1 MQMAAK
7 VVYYGPGLCGKTTNL
22 QYIYNKTS
30 PGSRGEMVSLETES
44 DRTLFFDLLPIEVG
58 VIAGFKTRFQ
68 LYTVPGQVFYGET
81 RRMVLKGV
89 DGVVFVADSQ
99 IPMAEP
105 NVESLKDLDSN
116 LKELGISIQSIPLV
130 LQYNK
135 RDLPNILSMEEL
147 NRALN
152 WHGWEAYESSAV
164 NGTGVFN
171 TLKAI
176 SRLTLMSLKS
186 KLARPEDQPVRVAS
200 VAAPGARLQAPAPKA
215 AAPAEAPAAPK
226 PPATA
231 PPAPAPPKAPAPV
244 PEVEFATLKS
254 LLSDQ
259 ELAKTAPRVK
269 TVSTSGTKVS
279 QELDRIRES
288 LLGPILSAPSRP
300 KVKDLAPALD
310 DLKRA
315 AQTPAP
321 APPPPPPVPEVE
333 IPVPKEF
340 LDELKSVQM
349 DLLFLD
355 GRKKRHLPGG
365 LKIPAESLLSL
376 GETRCVKLVFK
387 PKKA

>member
-1 MQMAAK
+1 VAFFNYATMQMAAK
-7 VVYYGPGLCGKTTNL
+7 IVYYGPGLCGKTTNL

-99 IPMAEP
+99 TPMAEP
-105 NVESLKDLDSN
+105 NVESLKDLESN
-116 LKELGISIQSIPLV
+116 LRELGVSLGAIPMV

-135 RDLPNILSMEEL
+135 RDLPNILSVEAL
-147 NRALN
+147 NKSLN
-152 WHGWEAYESSAV
+152 WHNWEHCESSAV

-171 TLKAI
+171 TLKTI
-176 SRLTLMSLKS
+176 SRLTLISLKTKLS
-186 KLARPEDQPVRVAS
+186 KPEEPAVRVVS
-200 VAAPGARLQAPAPKA
+200 VAPPTHAAQVRPADSPKVAIPAIPIPKA
-215 AAPAEAPAAPK
+215 APRPS
-226 PPATA
+226 PP
-231 PPAPAPPKAPAPV
+231 PV
-244 PEVEFATLKS
+244 PEVEFATLKTF
-254 LLSDQ
+254 LSEQ

-288 LLGPILSAPSRP
+288 LLGPILSAPPKP
-300 KVKDLAPALD
+300 KVKDLTPALD
-310 DLKRA
+310 DLKKA
-315 AQTPAP
+315 AQAP
-321 APPPPPPVPEVE
+321 APPPPLPEVE
-333 IPVPKEF
+333 IVVPREF
-340 LDELKSVQM
+340 LEELKAVQM

-365 LKIPAESLLSL
+365 IKIPAEELLAL
-376 GETRCVKLVFK
+376 GDTRCVKLVFK

>member
-1 MQMAAK
+1 MAFFNYATMQMAAK
-7 VVYYGPGLCGKTTNL
+7 IVYYGPGLCGKTTNL

-99 IPMAEP
+99 TPMSEA
-105 NVESLKDLDSN
+105 NVDSLRDLESN
-116 LKELGISIQSIPLV
+116 LKELGVAMDNIPMV

-135 RDLPNILSMEEL
+135 RDLPNIMPLEAMNKS
-147 NRALN
+147 LN
-152 WHGWEAYESSAV
+152 WHNWEHYESSAV

-171 TLKAI
+171 TLKGI
-176 SRLTLMSLKS
+176 SRLTLISLKA
-186 KLARPEDQPVRVAS
+186 KLAKPEEPAVRVVS
-200 VAAPGARLQAPAPKA
+200 VASGVPKPAPDI
-215 AAPAEAPAAPK
+215 
-226 PPATA
+226 
-231 PPAPAPPKAPAPV
+231 KAPTVPFLKTPIVPHPPRLPSPVPV
-244 PEVEFATLKS
+244 PEIEFATLKS
-254 LLSDQ
+254 FLSDQ
-259 ELAKTAPRVK
+259 ELAKTAPKVK

-288 LLGPILSAPSRP
+288 LLGPILSAPTRP
-300 KVKDLAPALD
+300 KMKDLTPTLD
-310 DLKRA
+310 DLKKA
-315 AQTPAP
+315 AQAVV
-321 APPPPPPVPEVE
+321 PPPPPLPEVE
-333 IPVPKEF
+333 IVVPKEF
-340 LDELKSVQM
+340 LEELKAVQM

-365 LKIPAESLLSL
+365 IKIPTEELQIQGDL
-376 GETRCVKLVFK
+376 RCVKLVFK